1 MYVGIN
7 LMLSAKALILHKK
20 SRIFIWVKTDIL
32 ETTFYILKSL
42 MVYNMSNNKH
52 KQYFMAIPS

>member
-1 MYVGIN
+1 
-7 LMLSAKALILHKK
+7 MLSAKALILHKK